1 MGRFQIVAVTAA
13 LLVCSVAPAR
23 ADGFFTPFYGYNFGG
38 DSSNCPTLSACED
51 KRANFGVSFGKM
63 GTVFGFEEDIAFAK
77 DFFGTLPGVDNSVFT
92 MMSNLLVGAGKGPVQ
107 PYVLVGAGLIRTH
120 TGVSLTQQF
129 DTQDNSLGWDLG
141 GGVNGYFLQHVGVR
155 ADVRHLRTLQDVSL
169 PFLGSVAGQV
179 FVPQKLDFWRAS
191 FGISFKF

>member
-13 LLVCSVAPAR
+13 LFACSVAPAR
-23 ADGFFTPFYGYNFGG
+23 ADGFVTPFYGFNFGG
-38 DSSNCPTLSACED
+38 DSNCQGFTGCED

-77 DFFGTLPGVDNSVFT
+77 DFFGTVPGVDNSVFT
-92 MMSNLLVGAGKGPVQ
+92 MMSNLLIGAGKGPVQ

-169 PFLGSVAGQV
+169 PFLGSVVGQV